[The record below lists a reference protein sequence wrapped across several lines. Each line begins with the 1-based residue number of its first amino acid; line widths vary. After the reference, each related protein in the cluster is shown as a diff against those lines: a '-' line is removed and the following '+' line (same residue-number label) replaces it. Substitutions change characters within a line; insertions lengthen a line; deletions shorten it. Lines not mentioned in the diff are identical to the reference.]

1 MPCSIGSPDGAHA
14 TTAWM
19 TGIRRQRPYGHTHH
33 RCRDHQHPLDPLEKW
48 YPFVPGRTP
57 RGSARHGRHRW
68 QERAAKR
75 GAREHCRGFA
85 AGPDRHRRPGPV
97 ACVRDD
103 HVECRPVRA
112 GAFAGAR
119 RPEGTG
125 CRHAAGVA
133 AAGLRQGGL
142 GRAGGAEP
150 GGGGE
155 RVWVRQL
162 CGRAIWFVPG
172 VRNPVADVGL
182 HDCEA
187 MDMMRGEEAETM
199 GLIERLKIAA
209 PALIVLPGSHTKF
222 VLLDAQQRIANCV
235 TTLSG
240 ELLQVITH
248 DTIVADSLGSD
259 FADRIEPEMLFAG
272 ARSARSLGLGRACFM
287 VRTLGQFT
295 RHDRNARANFL
306 LGAVLGADLLT
317 LEHSSALRLRPET
330 RCIVAAKP
338 TLRQAYS
345 LLLANDDF
353 FSAAGTTVSDDEQH
367 SLAGFGAIRLAR
379 GGGWLVWG
387 QSVGGGRGVWL
398 EAVRPWPPRG
408 GCPGKKGEIWQRNRR
423 DRWHRRFTSGWE
435 HWAWCWHRSARRRRL
450 RTSPRSVFW
459 SSRQKSRGSRMSGSL
474 PSRRRGKRVSS

>member
-1 MPCSIGSPDGAHA
+1 MDILTIDAGTTNTRSTLWRNGIPSCQAERPVGVRDTAVTGDKSALQNGVRESIAEVLQQARIGIADLGLLLASGMITSNVGLFELAHL
-14 TTAWM
+14 
-19 TGIRRQRPYGHTHH
+19 P
-33 RCRDHQHPLDPLEKW
+33 
-48 YPFVPGRTP
+48 VPAGLK
-57 RGSARHGRHRW
+57 
-68 QERAAKR
+68 EL
-75 GAREHCRGFA
+75 A
-85 AGPDRHRRPGPV
+85 AGMQQALLPQVCARP
-97 ACVRDD
+97 
-103 HVECRPVRA
+103 
-112 GAFAGAR
+112 
-119 RPEGTG
+119 
-125 CRHAAGVA
+125 
-133 AAGLRQGGL
+133 
-142 GRAGGAEP
+142 
-150 GGGGE
+150 
-155 RVWVRQL
+155 
-162 CGRAIWFVPG
+162 IWFVPG
-172 VRNPVADVGL
+172 VRNPVADIGL

-330 RCIVAAKP
+330 RCIVAGKP

-353 FSAAGTTVSDDEQH
+353 FSAAVTTVSDDEQH
-367 SLAGFGAIRLAR
+367 SLAGFGAIRLAQER
-379 GGGWLVWG
+379 GLAGGGPTLAA
-387 QSVGGGRGVWL
+387 SGRV
-398 EAVRPWPPRG
+398 
-408 GCPGKKGEIWQRNRR
+408 PG
-423 DRWHRRFTSGWE
+423 
-435 HWAWCWHRSARRRRL
+435 
-450 RTSPRSVFW
+450 
-459 SSRQKSRGSRMSGSL
+459 
-474 PSRRRGKRVSS
+474 

>member
-1 MPCSIGSPDGAHA
+1 MDILTIDAG
-14 TTAWM
+14 TTNTRSTLWRN
-19 TGIRRQRPYGHTHH
+19 GIPSCQAERPVG
-33 RCRDHQHPLDPLEKW
+33 
-48 YPFVPGRTP
+48 
-57 RGSARHGRHRW
+57 
-68 QERAAKR
+68 
-75 GAREHCRGFA
+75 
-85 AGPDRHRRPGPV
+85 
-97 ACVRDD
+97 VRDTAVTGD
-103 HVECRPVRA
+103 KSALQNGVRESIA
-112 GAFAGAR
+112 
-119 RPEGTG
+119 E
-125 CRHAAGVA
+125 V
-133 AAGLRQGGL
+133 LQQG
-142 GRAGGAEP
+142 R
-150 GGGGE
+150 GGGG
-155 RVWVRQL
+155 
-162 CGRAIWFVPG
+162 GRAPRGGLAAVGWLLGSGMITWNVGLFELALWPAPAGLKELAAGMQQALLPQVCARPIWFVPG

-330 RCIVAAKP
+330 RCIVAGKP
-338 TLRQAYS
+338 
-345 LLLANDDF
+345 
-353 FSAAGTTVSDDEQH
+353 
-367 SLAGFGAIRLAR
+367 
-379 GGGWLVWG
+379 
-387 QSVGGGRGVWL
+387 
-398 EAVRPWPPRG
+398 
-408 GCPGKKGEIWQRNRR
+408 
-423 DRWHRRFTSGWE
+423 
-435 HWAWCWHRSARRRRL
+435 
-450 RTSPRSVFW
+450 
-459 SSRQKSRGSRMSGSL
+459 
-474 PSRRRGKRVSS
+474 